1 MSTMNAL
8 NTEFFDEFK
17 SLDKLCRDIYG
28 DGTTQKLGVTLYLEH
43 MEADFLS
50 GRRFVPN
57 WESDYV
63 KLKCARN
70 MRNEFAHSPD
80 SFSYLSCSQ
89 PEIDFVRSFHD
100 RILNGNDPLTVL
112 RKQTVRKADKQPQ
125 AEYDI
130 SSWNRRFESRMNRA
144 SKPKSRRNPA
154 PWKEL
159 AVIAL
164 ITLLV
169 IFISVGTIF
178 YWHN

>member
-8 NTEFFDEFK
+8 NTVFFDEFK
-17 SLDKLCRDIYG
+17 SLDQLCRDIYG
-28 DGTTQKLGVTLYLEH
+28 DDATPKLGVTLYLEH

-57 WESDYV
+57 WESDYI

-100 RILNGNDPLTVL
+100 RILNGSDPLTAL
-112 RKQTVRKADKQPQ
+112 RKQTVRKADNQPQ
-125 AEYDI
+125 AEYGI
-130 SSWNRRFESRMNRA
+130 SLWNRRSESHT

-154 PWKEL
+154 PWKGL
-159 AVIAL
+159 AIIAL
-164 ITLLV
+164 IILLV
-169 IFISVGTIF
+169 IFISVGTILCQQK
-178 YWHN
+178 

>member
-1 MSTMNAL
+1 MNAL

-28 DGTTQKLGVTLYLEH
+28 DGTTQKLGATLYLEH

-89 PEIDFVRSFHD
+89 QEIDFVRSFHD
-100 RILNGNDPLTVL
+100 RILNGSDPLTVL
-112 RKQTVRKADKQPQ
+112 RKQTVRKADNQPQ

-130 SSWNRRFESRMNRA
+130 SLWNRCSESHT

-154 PWKEL
+154 PWKRL
-159 AVIAL
+159 AVITL

-169 IFISVGTIF
+169 IFISVGTII